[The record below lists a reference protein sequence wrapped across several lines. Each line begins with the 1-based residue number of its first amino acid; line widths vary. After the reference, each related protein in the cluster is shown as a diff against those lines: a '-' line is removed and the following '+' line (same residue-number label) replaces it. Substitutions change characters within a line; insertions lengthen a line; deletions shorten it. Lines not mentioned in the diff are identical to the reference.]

1 MHGITGEDDGLGMAG
16 GVYRLNMLGENS

>member
-16 GVYRLNMLGENS
+16 GVYGFNVLGENA